1 MRMPS
6 GRLETLRDC
15 EDIVC
20 GGLFMGTGGGGGVE
34 WGMGMLLPALDEGL
48 DLTWVDVDDISDE
61 ASTATCFGMGSI
73 APMDPEFDEA
83 IAEMHVEDRFGDN
96 SMAEAVKELGRYL
109 GDPIGCLVAG
119 ELGAGNVPASIV
131 TAARLGIPL
140 VDGDYA
146 GRAIPDEMQTMPY
159 LTGKSSWPLASVDQ
173 WGNIVIVA
181 YTVNPHMLERIGKML
196 AVAAFTGTTMASTVL
211 PASEMKEIVVRG
223 TITKSLTI
231 GRAIRAANE
240 SGNDPVDAALTVTG
254 GWRLFEGTVVK
265 KDWEDR
271 DGYMFGT
278 VEISGSG
285 SYEGDML
292 RVWFKNENHVTWLN
306 GEPWVC
312 SPDLVTLAYRSTGEG
327 TTSTDIAEGDEV
339 VAVGM
344 RGLEQQRTTDVLDGA
359 AGPRYYGFDIDY
371 VPIEQLME
379 QR

>member
-1 MRMPS
+1 
-6 GRLETLRDC
+6 
-15 EDIVC
+15 
-20 GGLFMGTGGGGGVE
+20 MGTGGGGGEE

-48 DLTWVDVDDISDE
+48 DLTWVDIDEIPDD
-61 ASTATCFGMGSI
+61 APTATCFGMGSI
-73 APMDPEFDEA
+73 APMGSEVDEA
-83 IAEMHVEDRFGDN
+83 IAEMHIEDRFGDN

-159 LTGKSSWPLASVDQ
+159 LTGKNSWPLASVDQ

-181 YTVNPHMLERIGKML
+181 YAVNSHMLERIGKML

-223 TITKSLTI
+223 TISKCLAI
-231 GRAIRAANE
+231 GRAVRAANE
-240 SGNDPVDAALTVTG
+240 SGEDPIDAALAVTG

-265 KDWEDR
+265 KEWEDR

-278 VEISGSG
+278 VEIAGSD
-285 SYEGDML
+285 SYEGDTL

-306 GEPWVC
+306 GRPWVC
-312 SPDLVTLAYRSTGEG
+312 SPDLVTLAYRLTGEG
-327 TTSTDIAEGDEV
+327 TTSTDIAVGDEV

-344 RGLEQQRTTDVLDGA
+344 RGLEQQRTADVLDGA
-359 AGPRYYGFDIDY
+359 AGPRYYGFDVDY
-371 VPIEQLME
+371 IPIEQLME

>member
-1 MRMPS
+1 
-6 GRLETLRDC
+6 
-15 EDIVC
+15 
-20 GGLFMGTGGGGGVE
+20 MGTGGGGGVE

-48 DLTWVDVDDISDE
+48 DLSWVDVSDIPDD

-73 APMDPEFDEA
+73 APMGPEVDEA
-83 IAEMHVEDRFGDN
+83 IAEMNIEDRFGDN

-140 VDGDYA
+140 ADGDYA

-159 LTGKSSWPLASVDQ
+159 LAAKDSWPLASVDQ

-223 TITKSLTI
+223 TISKCLAI

-240 SGNDPVDAALTVTG
+240 SDADPIEAALAVTG

-271 DGYMFGT
+271 DGYMFGA
-278 VEISGSG
+278 VEITGSG
-285 SYEGDML
+285 LYDGDVL

-312 SPDLVTLAYRSTGEG
+312 SPDLVTLACRSTGEG
-327 TTSTDIAEGDEV
+327 TTSTDIAVGDDV
-339 VAVGM
+339 IAVGM
-344 RGLEQQRTTDVLDGA
+344 RGLEQQRTVEALDGA
-359 AGPRYYGFDIDY
+359 AGPRYYGFDINY